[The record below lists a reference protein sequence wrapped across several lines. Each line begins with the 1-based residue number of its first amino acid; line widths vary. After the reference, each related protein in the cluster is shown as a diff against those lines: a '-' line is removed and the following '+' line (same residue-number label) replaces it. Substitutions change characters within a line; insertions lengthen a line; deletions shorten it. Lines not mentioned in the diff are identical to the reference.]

1 MEEKALTFSGHTRG
15 DEARLH
21 RHPQQQQSLMSASPV
36 ASHRFGFLLKSRVR
50 WDGPPPATRRAP
62 AALLRAPRSAA
73 NTFLPPVWF
82 RSSPR
87 GFQTVLTFQLLIFLL
102 DVRSTR
108 S

>member
-15 DEARLH
+15 NGARLH
-21 RHPQQQQSLMSASPV
+21 RHPQQQSLMSASPA

-73 NTFLPPVWF
+73 NTFLPHVWF

-87 GFQTVLTFQLLIFLL
+87 GFQTVLTFLLLIFLL
-102 DVRSTR
+102 HVRSTR